1 MNVKFR
7 RLIAFI
13 IDFYISF
20 FPPIFIFTFLST
32 FLHSEVLIILVL
44 FSTVIF
50 ALGIFIARDVIF
62 KCRSL
67 GKRILGLYVYNKKSL
82 TPASKKQ
89 CFLRNIFLCLCL
101 IDGIIL
107 LAMGETIG
115 DIVAGTL
122 VTSNRL

>member
-13 IDFYISF
+13 IDFNISIIL
-20 FPPIFIFTFLST
+20 PIFIFGYIST
-32 FLHSEVLIILVL
+32 FLQSEVLIILVL

-62 KCRSL
+62 KGRSL

-115 DIVAGTL
+115 DIVANTF
-122 VTSNRL
+122 VTSNRI

>member
-13 IDFYISF
+13 IDFNISIIL
-20 FPPIFIFTFLST
+20 PIFIFGYIST
-32 FLHSEVLIILVL
+32 FLQSEVLIILVL

-62 KCRSL
+62 KGRSL
-67 GKRILGLYVYNKKSL
+67 GKRFLGLYVYNKKSL

-89 CFLRNIFLCLCL
+89 CFLRNIFLCLYL

-115 DIVAGTL
+115 DIVAGTF

>member
-13 IDFYISF
+13 IDFNISIIL
-20 FPPIFIFTFLST
+20 PIFIFGYIST
-32 FLHSEVLIILVL
+32 FLQSEVLIILVL

-62 KCRSL
+62 KGCSL
-67 GKRILGLYVYNKKSL
+67 GKRFLGLYVYNKKSL

-115 DIVAGTL
+115 DLVANTF

>member
-7 RLIAFI
+7 RSIAFI
-13 IDFYISF
+13 IDFNISIIL
-20 FPPIFIFTFLST
+20 PIFIFGYIST
-32 FLHSEVLIILVL
+32 FLQSEVLIILVL

-62 KCRSL
+62 KGRSL

>member
-13 IDFYISF
+13 IDFNISIIL
-20 FPPIFIFTFLST
+20 PIFIFGYIST
-32 FLHSEVLIILVL
+32 FLQSEVLIILVL

-115 DIVAGTL
+115 DLVANTF

>member
-13 IDFYISF
+13 IDFNISIIL
-20 FPPIFIFTFLST
+20 PIFIFGYIST
-32 FLHSEVLIILVL
+32 FLQSEVLIILVL

-62 KCRSL
+62 KGRSL

-89 CFLRNIFLCLCL
+89 CFLRNIFLCLYL

-115 DIVAGTL
+115 DIVAGTF